1 MHKIVQSG
9 GFLGS
14 LLGPSLKTA
23 LHLMENTLKPL
34 GKSALIPLGST
45 AAILATD
52 AATHKKMFGSGMTI
66 IIIISNEEIN
76 YFMKMIKS
84 LEESGL
90 LINGISKTIQNK

>member
-1 MHKIVQSG
+1 
-9 GFLGS
+9 
-14 LLGPSLKTA
+14 
-23 LHLMENTLKPL
+23 MENILKPL

-76 YFMKMIKS
+76 YFMKMI
-84 LEESGL
+84 
-90 LINGISKTIQNK
+90 